1 MSFNFSNNLFTQKN
15 EENNIQNQFLNLF
28 NLIQKQNEK
37 ISNLENIVD
46 NKLNKNEYLDT
57 LNLKANTTEMI
68 KNIEDLKEKIE
79 NKISK
84 DDCNFVIESKIQN
97 LNNEIENI
105 KQNLDKKTD
114 LEFIN
119 ENNKKLLEKNNELNL
134 PFLNK
139 KIDSLENDLN
149 NLYNNLKTQ
158 FKKVNEFL
166 TQLNTKKVDN
176 NQLIKLK
183 NEINIENINTMNNLK
198 DNLNEMIQNFSD
210 KYNNLN
216 INNIKENENSF
227 YNEFNSKFNQLENKF
242 NEIEKNFSENKEN
255 IQNLNENFDNF
266 LNLNKNKDDDY
277 TNLLKL
283 FNEEKLNNNKIFTN
297 LNKNISD
304 LYNNLNDF
312 NSKINSEI
320 SLKPNIDDIN
330 NLLKNTTNINIVNDI
345 QKQIDNINIKLKEF
359 EYKNNQ
365 IYSHILSIEN
375 TNNNNPNYN
384 YKIIDNNE
392 EINLL
397 KNDLNELKNS
407 LIMKV
412 DINEIKN
419 YLNQKAN
426 IDQVNKAISMI
437 NKEIDNKLDNEIYLS
452 NIKKQ
457 EEINKILCNENI
469 TGKWLSINQNFNL
482 SSIKWNLQ
490 SINTNPNNFGWVKN
504 LNYITI
510 RDKGVYSIEFIIFIL
525 GYNQMIKPNV
535 NLLID
540 GNPILNFTNLEK
552 NEMDNNLIA
561 LKYNEYINIEDSCRI
576 GIGLT
581 SNGINENRGIKAI
594 LIIKS
599 I

>member
-1 MSFNFSNNLFTQKN
+1 MSGIFFGCKNLGYIYLKN
-15 EENNIQNQFLNLF
+15 LNTF
-28 NLIQKQNEK
+28 NLYYWDLLFGDLDNVVICINEYNTTNILFSQIIEKKCQIIECSDNLESKQKQIINDSDCLCKDNCDNNTKYKYDYNRKFYKNYNNNGIINKYELQKFLLCPSDTLSKNLCIKCSYNYDLLSNIIIVITICILIIISFLIKYFKSKNNNSYIKLNYDDMNNTNIINQKLIIDEK
-37 ISNLENIVD
+37 NKNQKIIMIIKYYIYNKYKDNDFQDLTLENLI
-46 NKLNKNEYLDT
+46 NEIY
-57 LNLKANTTEMI
+57 K
-68 KNIEDLKEKIE
+68 KYKEKI
-79 NKISK
+79 
-84 DDCNFVIESKIQN
+84 
-97 LNNEIENI
+97 
-105 KQNLDKKTD
+105 
-114 LEFIN
+114 
-119 ENNKKLLEKNNELNL
+119 
-134 PFLNK
+134 
-139 KIDSLENDLN
+139 
-149 NLYNNLKTQ
+149 
-158 FKKVNEFL
+158 
-166 TQLNTKKVDN
+166 
-176 NQLIKLK
+176 
-183 NEINIENINTMNNLK
+183 
-198 DNLNEMIQNFSD
+198 
-210 KYNNLN
+210 
-216 INNIKENENSF
+216 
-227 YNEFNSKFNQLENKF
+227 
-242 NEIEKNFSENKEN
+242 
-255 IQNLNENFDNF
+255 
-266 LNLNKNKDDDY
+266 
-277 TNLLKL
+277 
-283 FNEEKLNNNKIFTN
+283 NNNKLFTN

-330 NLLKNTTNINIVNDI
+330 NLLKNTSNINIVNEI

-359 EYKNNQ
+359 EYNNNQ

-375 TNNNNPNYN
+375 NNKNNPNYN

-392 EINLL
+392 ELNLL

-426 IDQVNKAISMI
+426 IVQVNKAISMI
-437 NKEIDNKLDNEIYLS
+437 NKEIDNKLDNEIFLS